1 MMRSRCWYGLL
12 VWLASCAPST
22 PAQHAEAGAASKE
35 AAPAETGTVSSAE
48 APPSANAATSPG
60 PASPTST
67 TNAAGEIEL
76 DSSGDDLD
84 ADIAALS
91 KATAGGAERKPESK
105 PTELAGRDIVYRVT
119 AQGLVIEVGGI
130 HLRPEA
136 KAVKEAG
143 GTYAVQLTLTVE
155 SFDERQYWLAK
166 PAGGPLA
173 IAGKIEASGSAA
185 PVAARTSPPAAGT
198 KQRFTDQKRG
208 EAEQEVVRAGE
219 PRKFKQRWP
228 GKGQP
233 KLHSGQTLTLEIGLW
248 GVHADTEPERAVKRL
263 FELKLVAADP
273 PQAVISPPALDW
285 GS

>member
-1 MMRSRCWYGLL
+1 MTRSRRWYCLL
-12 VWLASCAPST
+12 AWLAGCAPSA
-22 PAQHAEAGAASKE
+22 PAQHAEAGTAARETPAKE
-35 AAPAETGTVSSAE
+35 AAAPVGPGAGSAPAASSATE
-48 APPSANAATSPG
+48 NTPAPPAATPSP
-60 PASPTST
+60 
-67 TNAAGEIEL
+67 NAAGEIEL
-76 DSSGDDLD
+76 DSGDDLD

-91 KATAGGAERKPESK
+91 KATASGAERKPESK
-105 PTELAGRDIVYRVT
+105 PAAFAGRDIVYRVT
-119 AQGLVIEVGGI
+119 QQGLVIEVGGI

-143 GTYAVQLTLTVE
+143 GTYAVQLTLGAE

-173 IAGKIEASGSAA
+173 IAGKIEG
-185 PVAARTSPPAAGT
+185 AAGK
-198 KQRFTDQKRG
+198 KQRFSDQKRG

-233 KLHSGQTLTLEIGLW
+233 KLRSGQTLTLEVGLW
-248 GVHADTEPERAVKRL
+248 GVHADTEQERAVKRL

-273 PQAVISPPALDW
+273 PQAVISAPTPDW

>member
-1 MMRSRCWYGLL
+1 MTRAGRCYCLL
-12 VWLASCAPST
+12 LWLASCAPSA
-22 PAQHAEAGAASKE
+22 PPQHPTAEAT
-35 AAPAETGTVSSAE
+35 APAEGAAEAEPAAGDAPVASPAPPGSSA
-48 APPSANAATSPG
+48 PS
-60 PASPTST
+60 

-76 DSSGDDLD
+76 DPSDDLD

-91 KATAGGAERKPESK
+91 KATASGAESKPESK
-105 PTELAGRDIVYRVT
+105 PSEFAGRDIVYRVT
-119 AQGLVIEVGGI
+119 QQGLVIEVGGI

-136 KAVKEAG
+136 KAVKQAG
-143 GTYAVQLTLTVE
+143 GTYAVQLTLSAE

-173 IAGKIEASGSAA
+173 IAGKIEAGASK
-185 PVAARTSPPAAGT
+185 

-233 KLHSGQTLTLEIGLW
+233 RLRSGQTLTLEVGLW
-248 GVHADTEPERAVKRL
+248 GLHADSEQERAVKRL
-263 FELKLVAADP
+263 FEVKLVAADP

>member
-1 MMRSRCWYGLL
+1 MMRSRRWPCLL
-12 VWLASCAPST
+12 AWLASCAPSAPARHVEAGTTAQETTAEETAPQQAATTETSSAT
-22 PAQHAEAGAASKE
+22 PATAT
-35 AAPAETGTVSSAE
+35 PSS
-48 APPSANAATSPG
+48 
-60 PASPTST
+60 
-67 TNAAGEIEL
+67 NAAGEIEL
-76 DSSGDDLD
+76 DPSDDLD

-91 KATAGGAERKPESK
+91 KATGGGAEPKPESK
-105 PTELAGRDIVYRVT
+105 AAEFSGRDIVYRVT
-119 AQGLVIEVGGI
+119 PQGLVIEVGGI

-143 GTYAVQLTLTVE
+143 GTYAVQLTLGAE

-173 IAGKIEASGSAA
+173 IAGKIEA
-185 PVAARTSPPAAGT
+185 AAGK

-208 EAEQEVVRAGE
+208 EAQQELVRAGE

-233 KLHSGQTLTLEIGLW
+233 KLRSGQTLTLEVGLW
-248 GVHADTEPERAVKRL
+248 GVHADTEQERAVKRL
-263 FELKLVAADP
+263 FELELVGADP
-273 PQAVISPPALDW
+273 PQAVISPPTLDW

>member
-35 AAPAETGTVSSAE
+35 IAPAEAGTVSSAE
-48 APPSANAATSPG
+48 APPSANATTSPG
-60 PASPTST
+60 PAAATST

-91 KATAGGAERKPESK
+91 KATASGAERKPESK
-105 PTELAGRDIVYRVT
+105 PPELGGRDIVYRVT
-119 AQGLVIEVGGI
+119 PQGLVIEVGGI

-143 GTYAVQLTLTVE
+143 GTYAVQLTLTAE

-166 PAGGPLA
+166 PVGGPLA
-173 IAGKIEASGSAA
+173 IAGKIEA
-185 PVAARTSPPAAGT
+185 AAGQ
-198 KQRFTDQKRG
+198 KQRFTDHKRG

-228 GKGQP
+228 SKGQP
-233 KLHSGQTLTLEIGLW
+233 KLRAGQTLTLEIGLW
-248 GVHADTEPERAVKRL
+248 GVHADTEQERAVKRL
-263 FELKLVAADP
+263 FEIKLVGADP
-273 PQAVISPPALDW
+273 PQAVISPPTLDW

>member
-1 MMRSRCWYGLL
+1 MTPARRWYGLL
-12 VWLASCAPST
+12 AWLASCAPSA
-22 PAQHAEAGAASKE
+22 PAQHAESGTAARAA
-35 AAPAETGTVSSAE
+35 AAPAEPGAGSAPG
-48 APPSANAATSPG
+48 APPSATASAPTTP
-60 PASPTST
+60 PAPAPS

-76 DSSGDDLD
+76 DSGDDLD

-91 KATAGGAERKPESK
+91 KATASGAERKPESK
-105 PTELAGRDIVYRVT
+105 PTEFAGRDIVYRVT
-119 AQGLVIEVGGI
+119 PQGLVIEVGGI

-143 GTYAVQLTLTVE
+143 GTYAVQLTVTAE

-173 IAGKIEASGSAA
+173 VAGKIEA
-185 PVAARTSPPAAGT
+185 AAGK

-208 EAEQEVVRAGE
+208 EAEQEVVRAGA

-233 KLHSGQTLTLEIGLW
+233 KLRSGQTLTLEIGLW
-248 GVHADTEPERAVKRL
+248 GVHADAEQERAVKRL
-263 FELKLVAADP
+263 FELKLVGADP
-273 PQAVISPPALDW
+273 PQAVISPPTLDW

>member
-1 MMRSRCWYGLL
+1 
-12 VWLASCAPST
+12 VAAAPS
-22 PAQHAEAGAASKE
+22 
-35 AAPAETGTVSSAE
+35 
-48 APPSANAATSPG
+48 
-60 PASPTST
+60 

-76 DSSGDDLD
+76 DPSDDLD

-105 PTELAGRDIVYRVT
+105 PTEFAGRDIVYRVT
-119 AQGLVIEVGGI
+119 PQGLVIEVGGI

-136 KAVKEAG
+136 KAVKGPG
-143 GTYAVQLTLTVE
+143 GTYTVQLTLSAE

-173 IAGKIEASGSAA
+173 VAGKIEAG
-185 PVAARTSPPAAGT
+185 TSR
-198 KQRFTDQKRG
+198 KQRFTDQRRG

-233 KLHSGQTLTLEIGLW
+233 KLRSGETLTLEVGLW
-248 GVHADTEPERAVKRL
+248 GLHADSEQERAVKRL
-263 FELKLVAADP
+263 FEVKLVAADP
-273 PQAVISPPALDW
+273 PQAVISAPALDW

>member
-1 MMRSRCWYGLL
+1 MTRSHRWYGLL
-12 VWLASCAPST
+12 AWLASCAPNA
-22 PAQHAEAGAASKE
+22 PAQHAAAGPAATEA
-35 AAPAETGTVSSAE
+35 AAPAESGAGSATPSGSASAPAPAPSSNE
-48 APPSANAATSPG
+48 
-60 PASPTST
+60 
-67 TNAAGEIEL
+67 AGEIEL
-76 DSSGDDLD
+76 DSSDDLD

-91 KATAGGAERKPESK
+91 KATASGAERKPESK
-105 PTELAGRDIVYRVT
+105 PSEFAGRDIVYRVT
-119 AQGLVIEVGGI
+119 PQGLVIEVGGI

-143 GTYAVQLTLTVE
+143 GTYAVQLVLSAE

-173 IAGKIEASGSAA
+173 VAGKIEA
-185 PVAARTSPPAAGT
+185 AAGK

-233 KLHSGQTLTLEIGLW
+233 KLRSGQTLTLEIGLW
-248 GVHADTEPERAVKRL
+248 GVHADSEQERAVKRL
-263 FELKLVAADP
+263 FELKLVGADP
-273 PQAVISPPALDW
+273 PQAVISPPTLDW